1 MIKHIKNALRSP
13 SAEAIAL
20 RELESAKREL
30 LQMHDTQEYAAKMV
44 EFYQGKVR
52 RLTAYIKK
60 EAP

>member
-1 MIKHIKNALRSP
+1 MIKHIRNVLRSP

-30 LQMHDTQEYAAKMV
+30 LQMYDTQEYAAKMV